1 MARHSPNRKPMSRR
15 RKLLMLKKELRQHI
29 REIKRQFSQQQLE
42 ELSLPIIAR
51 LKSRL
56 SNAKTIL
63 AYYSLPDEVDTRQL
77 LDNLVAEGKTVLL
90 PKVIDDENMEIR
102 RYTGRQDLEEGIL
115 HLMEPIGEPF
125 TAYEDIDI
133 VVVPG
138 LAFDAEGHRL
148 GRGRGYYDRFLHRK
162 NHPFCV
168 GICFDF
174 QKVAEVPVD
183 EYDIPV
189 DEVV

>member
-1 MARHSPNRKPMSRR
+1 
-15 RKLLMLKKELRQHI
+15 MLKKELRKHI

-42 ELSLPIIAR
+42 ELSLPIITR

-56 SNAKTIL
+56 TDAKTIL

-77 LDNLVAEGKTVLL
+77 LDDLVAEGKTVLL
-90 PKVIDDENMEIR
+90 PKVVDDENMEIR
-102 RYTGRQDLEEGIL
+102 RYTGRQDLREGIL
-115 HLMEPIGEPF
+115 HLMEPVGEPF

-138 LAFDAEGHRL
+138 LAFDAAGHRL
-148 GRGRGYYDRFLHRK
+148 GRGRGYYDRFFTLHSLL
-162 NHPFCV
+162 FTTIGV
-168 GICFDF
+168 CFDF

-189 DEVV
+189 DEVI

>member
-1 MARHSPNRKPMSRR
+1 MARHSQSRKLMARL

-56 SNAKTIL
+56 TNAKTIL

-138 LAFDAEGHRL
+138 LAFDAAGHRL

-162 NHPFCV
+162 KHPYCV

-189 DEVV
+189 DEVI

>member
-1 MARHSPNRKPMSRR
+1 MARL

-56 SNAKTIL
+56 TNAKTIL
-63 AYYSLPDEVDTRQL
+63 AYYSLPDEVDTSQL
-77 LDNLVAEGKTVLL
+77 LDDLVAEGKTVLL

-125 TAYEDIDI
+125 TDYEDIDI

-162 NHPFCV
+162 NHPFRV

>member
-1 MARHSPNRKPMSRR
+1 MSRR

-56 SNAKTIL
+56 TNAKIIL

-77 LDNLVAEGKTVLL
+77 LDDLVAEGKTVLL

-115 HLMEPIGEPF
+115 HLMEPIGEPL
-125 TAYEDIDI
+125 TDYEDIDI

-162 NHPFCV
+162 KHPFCV

-189 DEVV
+189 DEVI

>member
-1 MARHSPNRKPMSRR
+1 
-15 RKLLMLKKELRQHI
+15 MLKKELRKHI

-42 ELSLPIIAR
+42 ELSLPIITR

-56 SNAKTIL
+56 TDAKTIL

-77 LDNLVAEGKTVLL
+77 LDDLVAEGKTVLL
-90 PKVIDDENMEIR
+90 PKVVDDENMEIR
-102 RYTGRQDLEEGIL
+102 RYTGRQDLREGIL
-115 HLMEPIGEPF
+115 HLMEPVGEPF

-138 LAFDAEGHRL
+138 LAFDAAGHRL
-148 GRGRGYYDRFLHRK
+148 GRGRGYYDRFFTLHSLL
-162 NHPFCV
+162 FTTIGV
-168 GICFDF
+168 CFDF

-183 EYDIPV
+183 EYDFPV
-189 DEVV
+189 DEVI

>member
-1 MARHSPNRKPMSRR
+1 MARL

-42 ELSLPIIAR
+42 ELSLPIISR

-56 SNAKTIL
+56 ASTKTIL

-77 LDNLVAEGKTVLL
+77 LDDLVAEGKTVLL

-125 TAYEDIDI
+125 TDYEDIDI

-189 DEVV
+189 DEVI

>member
-1 MARHSPNRKPMSRR
+1 
-15 RKLLMLKKELRQHI
+15 MLKKELRQHI
-29 REIKRQFSQQQLE
+29 REIKRHFSQRQLE

-56 SNAKTIL
+56 TIAKTIL

-77 LDNLVAEGKTVLL
+77 LEDLVAEGKKVLL

-102 RYTGRQDLEEGIL
+102 RYTGRRDLQEGIL

-125 TAYEDIDI
+125 ADYEDIDI

-138 LAFDAEGHRL
+138 LAFDSAGHRL
-148 GRGRGYYDRFLHRK
+148 GRGRGYYDRFLA
-162 NHPFCV
+162 NHSQLLKIGVCFPF
-168 GICFDF
+168 
-174 QKVAEVPVD
+174 QRVAEVPIENNDVCM
-183 EYDIPV
+183 
-189 DEVV
+189 DEVCS

>member
-56 SNAKTIL
+56 SNAQTIL

-189 DEVV
+189 DEVI